1 MAAAGTEGN
10 ILLWVQFF
18 RHKSP
23 PFLLL
28 SSVCFSAMPYVSV
41 PPILRFRPLDGLSNQ
56 IVWAAVVTGGV
67 PVWAA
72 EAALKIPCVFSV
84 HYAHP
89 HRTDFTQPGKGS
101 SLTKRTHPSRS

>member
-18 RHKSP
+18 RHGP
-23 PFLLL
+23 RLLL
-28 SSVCFSAMPYVSV
+28 FSSVGLPAMSYV
-41 PPILRFRPLDGLSNQ
+41 PLPFRLVRCPFDGLGYQ
-56 IVWAAVVTGGV
+56 IVGATVVTGGV

-89 HRTDFTQPGKGS
+89 HRIVFTQPGQGMER
-101 SLTKRTHPSRS
+101 TKRTHPSRS